1 MNALIQF
8 TRNAGPYLAIELL
21 LPGGS
26 VIALLLWLF
35 RKRFKNAPGASGARG
50 VGRYGWLQ
58 RFASPRRLGLLRSR
72 AAGALEAPGSG
83 GAVLP

>member
-8 TRNAGPYLAIELL
+8 TRNAGPYVAIELL

-35 RKRFKNAPGASGARG
+35 RNRSKNAPGSLGARG
-50 VGRYGWLQ
+50 VGRYSWLQ
-58 RFASPRRLGLLRSR
+58 RLASPRGWGLLRSR

-83 GAVLP
+83 VGVLP